1 MIIRN
6 KWLSIFFEREV
17 NMTVKQISVFLE
29 NRPGALA
36 EFTRIL
42 EKSNIDLRALSLAE
56 SEDFGIVRVI
66 VDDPYTTIQI
76 LKEEGYVCSV
86 TKVIAVEIKDKPG
99 ALVKMLNALGDNNV
113 NLEYSYAFLAKKA
126 NSAFMILRVADNE
139 KAIKVLTQNGIRP
152 ICHEDMESMFK

>member
-1 MIIRN
+1 
-6 KWLSIFFEREV
+6 
-17 NMTVKQISVFLE
+17 MTVKQISVCVE
-29 NRPGALA
+29 NRPGAPANL
-36 EFTRIL
+36 TRIL
-42 EKSNIDLRALSLAE
+42 EKSTIDLRALSLAE

>member
-1 MIIRN
+1 
-6 KWLSIFFEREV
+6 
-17 NMTVKQISVFLE
+17 MTVKQISVFLE

-42 EKSNIDLRALSLAE
+42 EKSNMNLRALSLAE

-66 VDDPYTTIQI
+66 VDDPFETIRI
-76 LKEEGYVCSV
+76 LKDEGYVCSI
-86 TKVIAVEIKDKPG
+86 TKVIAVEIQDKPG
-99 ALVKMLNALGDNNV
+99 ALVKMLNILGDNQV

-126 NSAFMILRVADNE
+126 NSAFMILRVEDNE

-152 ICHEDMESMFK
+152 ICHDDMEKMLTAAPSFI

>member
-1 MIIRN
+1 
-6 KWLSIFFEREV
+6 
-17 NMTVKQISVFLE
+17 MTVKQISVFLE

-42 EKSNIDLRALSLAE
+42 EKSNMNLRALSLAE

-66 VDDPYTTIQI
+66 VDDPFETIRI
-76 LKEEGYVCSV
+76 LKDEGYVCSI
-86 TKVIAVEIKDKPG
+86 TKVIAVEIQDKPG
-99 ALVKMLNALGDNNV
+99 ALVRMLNILGDNQV

-126 NSAFMILRVADNE
+126 NSAFMILRVEDNE

-152 ICHEDMESMFK
+152 ICHDDMEKMLV

>member
-1 MIIRN
+1 
-6 KWLSIFFEREV
+6 
-17 NMTVKQISVFLE
+17 MTVKQISVFLE

-42 EKSNIDLRALSLAE
+42 EKSNMNLRALSLAE

-66 VDDPYTTIQI
+66 VDDPFETIRI
-76 LKEEGYVCSV
+76 LKDEGYVCSI
-86 TKVIAVEIKDKPG
+86 TKVIAVEIQDKPG
-99 ALVKMLNALGDNNV
+99 ALVKMLNILGDNQV

-126 NSAFMILRVADNE
+126 NSAFMILRVEDNE

-152 ICHEDMESMFK
+152 ICHYDMEKMFK

>member
-1 MIIRN
+1 
-6 KWLSIFFEREV
+6 
-17 NMTVKQISVFLE
+17 MTVKQISVFLE

-42 EKSNIDLRALSLAE
+42 EKSSIDLRALSLAE

-66 VDDPYTTIQI
+66 VDDPYKTIRI
-76 LKEEGYVCSV
+76 LKEEGYICSV
-86 TKVIAVEIKDKPG
+86 TKVIAVEIADKPG
-99 ALVKMLNALGDNNV
+99 SLVKMLNVLGDNNV

-152 ICHEDMESMFK
+152 ICHEDMEGLFK